1 MEGAGVQLR
10 RVLEPVGWSRV
21 LPATGSEGI
30 EAELTFKLKAVV
42 NKEPLGRLSFF
53 ALLRFLSP
61 LMRDDSRLGIVTS
74 GVLSSINSDRIL
86 R

>member
-1 MEGAGVQLR
+1 MEGAGVQPR
-10 RVLEPVGWSRV
+10 RVLEPVGSRV
-21 LPATGSEGI
+21 LPAAGSEGI

-42 NKEPLGRLSFF
+42 NKEPVGRLSFF